1 MKAVFYEGRKGIQP
15 EEDKVL
21 DPISTHVTILRTPA
35 NMYIFLQSGLYD
47 ITTCVYAI
55 VYVKGL
61 WSSGMIVR
69 VTSMPC
75 AFQFDG
81 RPLNS
86 RQLSQQ
92 RLTET
97 LSKIPSQHP

>member
-1 MKAVFYEGRKGIQP
+1 MSP
-15 EEDKVL
+15 VL
-21 DPISTHVTILRTPA
+21 TILRTPA
-35 NMYIFLQSGLYD
+35 NMYIILQSDLYV

-55 VYVKGL
+55 VYLKGL